1 MKKFRFATK
10 LSAAIVCL
18 ICILSP
24 QLTTAQ
30 TDYKI
35 PESVPA
41 NNGELDWLVY
51 KDRNGEAKINKKDV
65 ILKSNAKSMYVG
77 NVSIIQPA
85 MTCAKIPVN
94 YSGDF
99 YVSATMKPSKVD
111 SKHLFGM
118 EFGNASETDYNAI
131 LFDDQFCYV
140 VRVYHIMNTTQ
151 IQGLDNRVRYK
162 HQKSKDGTWTI
173 SFERKNGGDFVFSLN
188 GLEVMTYPGT
198 TPFSFASVGA
208 CVTNKSEVKITKVAY
223 EQWATP
229 SDN

>member
-1 MKKFRFATK
+1 MKKIIS
-10 LSAAIVCL
+10 LIVCL
-18 ICILSP
+18 ICALSP
-24 QLTTAQ
+24 LSMTAQ
-30 TDYKI
+30 TEYQI

-41 NNGELDWLVY
+41 NNGELDWLVF
-51 KDRNGEAKINKKDV
+51 KDRNGEAKIDKKDV
-65 ILKSNAKSMYVG
+65 ILKSNTKSTYAG
-77 NVSIIQPA
+77 TVSIIQPT

-111 SKHLFGM
+111 STHLFGL
-118 EFGNASETDYNAI
+118 EFGNASEADYNAI

-140 VRVYHIMNTTQ
+140 VRVYKTMNITQ

-162 HQKSKDGTWTI
+162 YQKAKDGMWTI

-198 TPFSFASVGA
+198 TPFSYASVGA
-208 CVTNKSEVKITKVAY
+208 CVTNKGEVKITKVAY
-223 EQWATP
+223 EQWASP
-229 SDN
+229 ADSE